1 MTSKLFKAL
10 CLTCGLIVFSQ
21 VGHTAVTKTTET
33 KMVNSVVKITPIEK
47 ALQQQ
52 KNDRKFH
59 SEDNLKVLTSIN
71 IAPSQSFLASQNERF
86 SHFIQTLFTTNN
98 S

>member
-1 MTSKLFKAL
+1 MTGKLFKAL

-21 VGHTAVTKTTET
+21 VGHTAVAKTAET
-33 KMVNSVVKITPIEK
+33 NSVAKITPIEK

-59 SEDNLKVLTSIN
+59 SEDNLKVLTAIN

-86 SHFIQTLFTTNN
+86 SRFIQTLFTTNN